1 VWYFREE
8 ILCSL
13 GGINVKEQEKRL
25 KIIFYIVLALA
36 AIVAYGAIYSGTN
49 IDKKYYFIIL
59 GTVPLLIIAFKVY
72 QKMSLVKKL
81 IQLREEWGNKKI
93 RKRDFMEIGELFR
106 KAEIS
111 EKSNFHIDNQT
122 WEDLNLD
129 KIFELLDRTIS
140 TPGEQVLYEILRTP
154 LMDEPSINKRKELI
168 RFFQKNKEARENIQ
182 VELSRLGRQK
192 ASLIISFL
200 WDKIAVT
207 FKYKLIFNLL
217 SLLSLAALASFVVLG
232 PVAVVYCIFPV
243 FALNS
248 YIHYK
253 AKNSISGQLPTVQY
267 IHKLIK
273 AANSIGYSGIRELD
287 EYTSVLKKAGEAC
300 MGIFN
305 KSAIS
310 FEHGF
315 SDLEII
321 YEYINIFFLIEERNF
336 FGAIDEIISHRKTC
350 GKCF

>member
-192 ASLIISFL
+192 ASLII
-200 WDKIAVT
+200 
-207 FKYKLIFNLL
+207 LL
-217 SLLSLAALASFVVLG
+217 RLAWVL
-232 PVAVVYCIFPV
+232 VC
-243 FALNS
+243 
-248 YIHYK
+248 
-253 AKNSISGQLPTVQY
+253 AKQTP
-267 IHKLIK
+267 
-273 AANSIGYSGIRELD
+273 
-287 EYTSVLKKAGEAC
+287 
-300 MGIFN
+300 
-305 KSAIS
+305 
-310 FEHGF
+310 
-315 SDLEII
+315 
-321 YEYINIFFLIEERNF
+321 
-336 FGAIDEIISHRKTC
+336 KT
-350 GKCF
+350 